1 MLKTRLTR
9 YAEGRK
15 KTMTNSPN
23 PYDGVPSYG
32 AYSNDPYGQDP
43 NRLVPNDRPG
53 AGRRLAGTLIDG
65 IIIGLISNAIASLA
79 GVDITGFDTG
89 GVFTMSLITIVVW
102 LAARVGSEVAWGA
115 SPGKRLLGMKVVTA
129 DGSNPDAVSSL
140 KRNSWYVGQI
150 VPLVGFFVYVGLMI
164 FIGVGIANDPEK
176 RSWFDKLGDL
186 TVVRTR

>member
-1 MLKTRLTR
+1 
-9 YAEGRK
+9 
-15 KTMTNSPN
+15 MTNTPN

-65 IIIGLISNAIASLA
+65 IIIAIISNAIASLA
-79 GVDITGFDTG
+79 GVDLTDLGTGSM
-89 GVFTMSLITIVVW
+89 FTMSLITIVVW
-102 LAARVGSEVAWGA
+102 LIARVGSEVAWGA
-115 SPGKRLLGMKVVTA
+115 SPGKRILGMKVVTA

-140 KRNSWYVGQI
+140 KRNSWIVSQIIPVVGGLVQI
-150 VPLVGFFVYVGLMI
+150 ALQI

-176 RSWFDKLGDL
+176 RSWFDKLGNL
-186 TVVRTR
+186 TVVRSR